1 MESKDWVAAR
11 ISALISVVEY
21 QDGAS
26 SHWRY
31 YPLSSEILK
40 YKLILF
46 RSDHFSLK
54 MEKQNRY
61 WCVLNIGTLWET
73 LEMRWK

>member
-40 YKLILF
+40 CKLILF
-46 RSDHFSLK
+46 VR
-54 MEKQNRY
+54 
-61 WCVLNIGTLWET
+61 ITLAPKWKNET
-73 LEMRWK
+73 DIDVY

>member
-21 QDGAS
+21 QDVS

-40 YKLILF
+40 Y
-46 RSDHFSLK
+46 
-54 MEKQNRY
+54 
-61 WCVLNIGTLWET
+61 
-73 LEMRWK
+73 

>member
-31 YPLSSEILK
+31 YPLSSENTITIHTKHRNTLG
-40 YKLILF
+40 
-46 RSDHFSLK
+46 
-54 MEKQNRY
+54 
-61 WCVLNIGTLWET
+61 NIGNAVKVIVGTQ
-73 LEMRWK
+73 RARKNVRQWKKAIAT

>member
-21 QDGAS
+21 QDDVS

-40 YKLILF
+40 
-46 RSDHFSLK
+46 
-54 MEKQNRY
+54 N
-61 WCVLNIGTLWET
+61 
-73 LEMRWK
+73 